1 MDNISDALIR
11 IKNGYLVGKQKVTI
25 RYSKLIMA
33 VCKVMVEE
41 GYLSVCKQ
49 EQNLLELVLK
59 YNNRQPSLT
68 DLKRISKPGIRVYK
82 GANAL
87 PVVLNGL
94 GIVIISTPKGVMTG
108 KAAKELKLGG
118 EVLAE
123 VW

>member
-1 MDNISDALIR
+1 MDNISDTFTR
-11 IKNGYLVGKQKVTI
+11 IKNGYLVGKQTVSV

-33 VCKVMVEE
+33 VCKLLVEE
-41 GYLSVCKQ
+41 GYLSGCKQ
-49 EQNLLELVLK
+49 KQNEIELVLK

-68 DLKRISKPGIRVYK
+68 DVKRISKPSLRIYK

-94 GIVIISTPKGVMTG
+94 GIAIISTPKGVITG
-108 KAAKELKLGG
+108 RKARELKVGG